1 MMYLIRISTIA
12 LLSIFVVSCNSD
24 DIQIVNVDSTLIAKD
39 NLYGN
44 GAEEISEQNLVITD
58 QTTWSELMTKMN
70 AVNNT
75 TDIFS
80 ETNIDFSEYQIIA
93 VFDDIKG
100 NGGHEIGLNIVNDS
114 ENIIVTITDLIPGG
128 NVASVITQ
136 PFHIVKIPVSSLPI
150 IFE

>member
-12 LLSIFVVSCNSD
+12 LLSIFVISCNSD

-128 NVASVITQ
+128 NVASVTI
-136 PFHIVKIPVSSLPI
+136 
-150 IFE
+150 